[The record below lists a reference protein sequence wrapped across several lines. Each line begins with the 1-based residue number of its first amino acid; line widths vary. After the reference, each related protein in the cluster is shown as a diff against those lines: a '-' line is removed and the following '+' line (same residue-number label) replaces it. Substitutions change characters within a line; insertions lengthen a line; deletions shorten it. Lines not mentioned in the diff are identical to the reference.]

1 MLPLTQWLVSA
12 TGSFLDDFDVASGFH
27 NSLKA
32 IAAICLEHSNVQLV
46 VLVHPD
52 GNGVVRSSWVTMP
65 EDDDFLDSAPFS
77 RSTNERS
84 FHVLGALD

>member
-27 NSLKA
+27 NLLEA
-32 IAAICLEHSNVQLV
+32 IAAICLEHPNVQLV

-52 GNGVVRSSWVTMP
+52 GNGVVRSSWITVP
-65 EDDDFLDSAPFS
+65 EDDDFPDSAPFLRGS
-77 RSTNERS
+77 NERS
-84 FHVLGALD
+84 FHVFETLG